1 MARDPPRRLEVNPV
15 LQSLYIPWRTIIA
28 AFAVKTVGRKLYW
41 TSSGNWGYNLPNPQ
55 EEIGKMGFLRKTVLR
70 SVVFIL
76 LIFFSSNPCPVR
88 GYEPDPDLGKFLE
101 PYLPENTGWALTVID
116 LETGQQLV
124 ESGNSLRE
132 RLVPASLMKL
142 LITGAVL
149 EHAEQGGT
157 VRKVVTVRKAVT
169 VKKKKGRKSRK
180 KTYMLAR
187 HSVEIRDKRELFD
200 ILHDMNVHS
209 RNGTAQ
215 NLAVSLGERRFG
227 APGTRAKGNRAV
239 CNFLNSLDLPPGEA
253 IIADGCG
260 LDRGNRMSAGFI
272 AQYLYQVSKKP
283 WFDSFRETLP
293 RPGLE
298 GTVKRIGYTDQRF
311 RVKTGRLDDVFAL
324 AGYGV
329 NSSGREFSFAFIV
342 NSKNGRVSDRWHSR
356 GELLRLLAEGVPPQT
371 GLVQQ

>member
-1 MARDPPRRLEVNPV
+1 
-15 LQSLYIPWRTIIA
+15 
-28 AFAVKTVGRKLYW
+28 
-41 TSSGNWGYNLPNPQ
+41 
-55 EEIGKMGFLRKTVLR
+55 MGFLHKTLLKSIAV
-70 SVVFIL
+70 IL
-76 LIFFSSNPCPVR
+76 LIVFSSASCPVQ
-88 GYEPDPDLGKFLE
+88 GYEPDRDLGKFLE
-101 PYLPENTGWALTVID
+101 PYLPENTEWALSVID
-116 LETGQQLV
+116 LETGEQLA

-149 EHAEQGGT
+149 EYAEQGGT
-157 VRKVVTVRKAVT
+157 VNKVVTVRKAVK
-169 VKKKKGRKSRK
+169 VKGKKRHKSRK
-180 KTYMLAR
+180 KTYILAR
-187 HSVEIRDKRELFD
+187 HSVEIRDKREIID

-209 RNGTAQ
+209 RNVTAQ

-227 APGTRAKGNRAV
+227 SPGTRSKGNRAV
-239 CNFLNSLDLPPGEA
+239 STFLNSLDLPPGEA

-260 LDRGNRMSAGFI
+260 LARGNRMTAGFI
-272 AQYLYQVSKKP
+272 ANYLYRVSKKP

-329 NSSGREFSFAFIV
+329 NTAGREFSFAFIV
-342 NSKNGRVSDRWHSR
+342 NSKKGRISDRWHSR

-371 GLVQQ
+371 GLLRQ

>member
-1 MARDPPRRLEVNPV
+1 MV
-15 LQSLYIPWRTIIA
+15 
-28 AFAVKTVGRKLYW
+28 
-41 TSSGNWGYNLPNPQ
+41 
-55 EEIGKMGFLRKTVLR
+55 FLRKTLLKI
-70 SVVFIL
+70 VVVIL
-76 LIFFSSNPCPVR
+76 LIIFSSATCPVQ
-88 GYEPDPDLGKFLE
+88 GDEPGQDLGKLLE
-101 PYLPENTGWALTVID
+101 PYLPENTEWALTVID
-116 LETGQQLV
+116 LETGEQLV
-124 ESGNSLRE
+124 ESGNSLQE

-149 EHAEQGGT
+149 EHAEQGGS
-157 VRKVVTVRKAVT
+157 VHKVVTVRKAVK
-169 VKKKKGRKSRK
+169 VKGKKRRKSRK
-180 KTYMLAR
+180 KTYILAR

-200 ILHDMNVHS
+200 ILRDMNVHS
-209 RNGTAQ
+209 RNATAQ
-215 NLAVSLGERRFG
+215 NLAVSLGEGRFG
-227 APGTRAKGNRAV
+227 SPGTRAKGNRAV
-239 CNFLNSLDLPPGEA
+239 CKFLNSLDLPPEEA

-260 LDRGNRMSAGFI
+260 LARGNRMTAGFI

-329 NSSGREFSFAFIV
+329 NAAGREFSFAFIV
-342 NSKNGRVSDRWHSR
+342 NSKNGRIFDRRHSR

-371 GLVQQ
+371 GLVRQ

>member
-1 MARDPPRRLEVNPV
+1 
-15 LQSLYIPWRTIIA
+15 
-28 AFAVKTVGRKLYW
+28 
-41 TSSGNWGYNLPNPQ
+41 
-55 EEIGKMGFLRKTVLR
+55 
-70 SVVFIL
+70 
-76 LIFFSSNPCPVR
+76 
-88 GYEPDPDLGKFLE
+88 
-101 PYLPENTGWALTVID
+101 
-116 LETGQQLV
+116 
-124 ESGNSLRE
+124 
-132 RLVPASLMKL
+132 MKL

-149 EHAEQGGT
+149 EYAEQGGT
-157 VRKVVTVRKAVT
+157 VNKVVTVRKAVKSKG
-169 VKKKKGRKSRK
+169 KKRRKSRK
-180 KTYMLAR
+180 KTYILAR
-187 HSVEIRDKRELFD
+187 HSVEIRNKREIID

-209 RNGTAQ
+209 RNLTAQ

-239 CNFLNSLDLPPGEA
+239 CTFLNSLDLPPGEA

-260 LDRGNRMSAGFI
+260 LARGNRMSAGFI
-272 AQYLYQVSKKP
+272 AHYLYKVSKKP

-311 RVKTGRLDDVFAL
+311 RVKTGSLDDVFAL

-329 NSSGREFSFAFIV
+329 NAAGREFSFAFIV
-342 NSKNGRVSDRWHSR
+342 NSKKGRVFDRRHSR